1 MNTAMNTA
9 MNIVE
14 YSNSYSKE
22 VTDVFY
28 QSVHAIDN
36 GLYSLEQK
44 SVWAPYPIDYQKWQT
59 RLRLKSP
66 YVLLINER
74 IAGFIELEDD
84 GHIDCMYVLPKF
96 QRRSVGSELLKYTI
110 HKAKAQGITQL
121 YVEASLVAKPLFE
134 RFGFVCKQKN
144 RVRINNVVLENYT
157 MTLRIDRV

>member
-1 MNTAMNTA
+1 

-36 GLYSLEQK
+36 TIYTLEQK

-59 RLRLKSP
+59 RLILKSP
-66 YVLLINER
+66 YLLLINER

-84 GHIDCMYVLPKF
+84 GHIDCMYVLPTF
-96 QRRSVGSELLKYTI
+96 QRKNVGSELLKYVI
-110 HKAKAQGITQL
+110 NKAKARSIKQL
-121 YVEASLVAKPLFE
+121 YVEASLIAKPLFE
-134 RFGFVCKQKN
+134 RFGFVSKQKN
-144 RVRINNVVLENYT
+144 NVSINNIVLENYT
-157 MTLRIDRV
+157 MTLTLLELDRSK